1 MQSQWEERI
10 WICGRVCR
18 PESRADRKKR
28 RSRITSPVEVR
39 TLALDTL
46 LRTLVT
52 LRVRELNGKTRD
64 REREEEASSLSARR
78 ATVFKSQ
85 WSPSSHTAA
94 DGAS

>member
-18 PESRADRKKR
+18 PELRADRKKGK
-28 RSRITSPVEVR
+28 SRITSPVEVR

-64 REREEEASSLSARR
+64 RGKEASSLSAKR